1 MAKTFYVRTH
11 TMTYYDNLI
20 RVDEED
26 IAEYQAERPNL
37 TEEEIVKEMFMDGT
51 CEVLDAIPRAWNDE
65 VIDTIQEFNL
75 EEN

>member
-1 MAKTFYVRTH
+1 MAKTFHVRTH